1 MRCFAKRLLLLIL
14 VFSMLTS
21 TVGFANQSAALEI
34 TAPSAILMEA
44 STGRILYEKEC
55 RVSRPIA
62 SVTKIMTVLLIME
75 AIDNDS
81 LKYDDMIETSEY
93 AAKMGGS
100 QIYLEVGEKMSVDHM
115 LKAILVSSANDAC
128 AAMAEHLA
136 GSMETF
142 VANMN
147 QRAKELGMEHTHFV
161 NTNGLDAENHESCA
175 YDVGLMSRE
184 LLKHPDVK
192 KYTTIWQDS
201 LRDGSFVL
209 SNTNKLIR
217 FYDGATGLKTGYT
230 SNAKHCLSATAQKN
244 GMELIAV
251 VLGAPTSNDRFNDA
265 KKLLDFGFA
274 TYEIRQGIEK
284 ESEVGEIRVENGKS
298 DILKL
303 VTGSSF
309 SALEEKTNKNEIQKK
324 IEIPDCVMAPVE
336 KGQVIG
342 QMKFQKG
349 EEEIGC
355 VDLVAANEVP
365 KKTYFDILNH
375 MIEAWFCML

>member
-1 MRCFAKRLLLLIL
+1 MGCFGKKIL
-14 VFSMLTS
+14 FLTIVFCMLTPS
-21 TVGFANQSAALEI
+21 LGLANQSPVLEV
-34 TAPSAILMEA
+34 TAPSAVLMEA
-44 STGRILYEKEC
+44 STGKLLYEKEC
-55 RVSRPIA
+55 HVERPIA

-75 AIDNDS
+75 AIDNGS
-81 LKYDDMIETSEY
+81 LKYDDMVTASEY

-100 QIYLEVGEKMSVDHM
+100 QIYLEAGEKMSVENM

-128 AAMAEHLA
+128 AAMAEHIA

-147 QRAKELGMEHTHFV
+147 KRAKELGMENTNFI
-161 NTNGLDAENHESCA
+161 NTNGLDVENHYSCA
-175 YDVGLMSRE
+175 YDVALMSKE
-184 LLKHPDVK
+184 LLKHQDVK

-230 SNAKHCLSATAQKN
+230 TNAKHCLSATAKKN
-244 GMELIAV
+244 EMELIAV
-251 VLGAPTSNDRFNDA
+251 VLAAPTSNDRFNDA

-274 TYEIRQGIEK
+274 NYEIKQGIEK
-284 ESEVGEIRVENGKS
+284 EVEVGEIKVENGKS

-303 VTGSSF
+303 VTGSGF
-309 SALEEKTNKNEIQKK
+309 SALDEKTNKSEIKK
-324 IEIPDCVMAPVE
+324 NIEIPDSILAPVE

-342 QMKFQKG
+342 QMKFLKG
-349 EEEIGC
+349 EEELGC
-355 VDLVAANEVP
+355 IDLIAANEVP
-365 KKTYFDILNH
+365 KKTYFDILNR
-375 MIEAWFCML
+375 MVETWFCMV

>member
-21 TVGFANQSAALEI
+21 TVGFANQSTALEI

-44 STGRILYEKEC
+44 STGRLLYEKEC

-75 AIDNDS
+75 AIDNGS
-81 LKYDDMIETSEY
+81 LKYDDMVETSEY

-161 NTNGLDAENHESCA
+161 NTNGLDAENHDSCA